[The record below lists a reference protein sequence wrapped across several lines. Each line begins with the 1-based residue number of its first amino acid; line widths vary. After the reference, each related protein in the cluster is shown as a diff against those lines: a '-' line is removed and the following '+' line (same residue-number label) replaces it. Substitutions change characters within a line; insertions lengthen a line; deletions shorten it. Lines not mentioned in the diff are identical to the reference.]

1 MPPVH
6 LAVEP
11 RFVSH
16 PRRIMSSAERIIR
29 VENLSK
35 CYHIWASP
43 FARLQGPLYTRLARA
58 LPLPAAARRW
68 LQRRAA
74 QTCRD
79 FYALAGI
86 AFEVARG
93 QSMGIIGRNGSG
105 KSTLL
110 QIITGT
116 LRPTSGSAEVR
127 GRVAALLELGSG
139 FNPEFTGRE
148 NVRLNAA
155 LLGLSPAQ
163 IDQRMESILAFA
175 EIGEFVEEP
184 VKTYSSGMMLRLAF
198 AVIAHIDADILIIDE
213 ALAVGDVFFVQ
224 KCMAFL
230 RDFQKN
236 GVLLLVSHSAD
247 AITTLCQSAIWLDH
261 GQLRQS
267 GSSKEVTE
275 AYLEAFFEADA
286 DRKLGVRAGLP
297 VAAAPEPA
305 AETADPAGSE
315 RHDQRLLYLNHT
327 QYRNDIEIFSFD
339 PQAGSFGAGGGRI
352 LDVTL
357 ADEDGKVLHWIVGG
371 EITTLRIAF
380 ESLTEL
386 QHPIVG
392 FYIKNSLGQQLF
404 GDNTFLT
411 SRRQDL
417 RAPAGNRYDV
427 GFTFQMPILPVGDY
441 AVAVALADG
450 TQVDHVIHHW
460 IKDALAFKAVTSS
473 LRPGGLV
480 GLPMLDIE
488 IRLQPVPAAIS
499 AAV

>member
-1 MPPVH
+1 MDAPSPTSCIVQ
-6 LAVEP
+6 P
-11 RFVSH
+11 S
-16 PRRIMSSAERIIR
+16 ERIIR

-43 FARLQGPLYTRLARA
+43 LARLQGPFLSRLAGWP
-58 LPLPAAARRW
+58 PLPEALRRW
-68 LQRRAA
+68 LRDRAA
-74 QTCRD
+74 KCCRD
-79 FYALAGI
+79 FYALDGVS
-86 AFEVARG
+86 FEVERG
-93 QSMGIIGRNGSG
+93 QNMGIIGRNGSG

-116 LRPTSGSAEVR
+116 LRPTSGSVEVR

-139 FNPEFTGRE
+139 FNPDFTGRE

-155 LLGLSPAQ
+155 LLGLKPREIEERLPA
-163 IDQRMESILAFA
+163 MLAFA
-175 EIGEFVEEP
+175 DIGEFVDEP

-230 RDFQKN
+230 REFQER

-247 AITTLCQSAIWLDH
+247 AIMALCQRAVWLDH
-261 GQLRQS
+261 GKMRLG
-267 GSSKEVTE
+267 GSPKEVTE
-275 AYLEAFFEADA
+275 AYLAAFLEADGQA
-286 DRKLGVRAGLP
+286 KLQARGKK
-297 VAAAPEPA
+297 PA
-305 AETADPAGSE
+305 LTDVSRPAVSSVPASLDSSE
-315 RHDQRLLYLNHT
+315 ISRRDQRLLYLNQT
-327 QYRNDIEIFSFD
+327 QFRNDIEIFSFD
-339 PQAGSFGAGGGRI
+339 ARAGSFGAGGGRI
-352 LDVTL
+352 VEVVL
-357 ADEDGKVLHWIVGG
+357 ADEDGKVLSWIVGG

-380 ESLTEL
+380 ESLAEL
-386 QHPIVG
+386 DHPIIG

-411 SRRQDL
+411 SRDQDL
-417 RAPAGNRYDV
+417 HAPSGTRYDV

-450 TQVDHVIHHW
+450 SQIDHIIHHW
-460 IKDALAFKAVTSS
+460 IQDALAFKSVASS

-488 IRLQPVPAAIS
+488 IRRQSVRAAVAAAAI
-499 AAV
+499 